1 MLVSIYS
8 GSQKMTVV
16 AEILK
21 AKPDA
26 TVQTIAPDASVLEAL
41 RTMAD
46 KHIGALLV
54 VQNGHI
60 EGIFTEHDAAGVGL
74 VQQPHRLEHQGEP
87 RLARAEH
94 GEQVLR
100 IELAHEARA
109 QQARA
114 PAGFD
119 VDRET
124 RRRRAQ
130 LRDADPARAAL

>member
-1 MLVSIYS
+1 
-8 GSQKMTVV
+8 MTVV

-60 EGIFTEHDAAGVGL
+60 EGIFTERDYARKIALMGRSSADTPMREVMTRSVMFVHTTQTSEAADGGM
-74 VQQPHRLEHQGEP
+74 R
-87 RLARAEH
+87 
-94 GEQVLR
+94 
-100 IELAHEARA
+100 
-109 QQARA
+109 
-114 PAGFD
+114 
-119 VDRET
+119 
-124 RRRRAQ
+124 
-130 LRDADPARAAL
+130 